1 MSDLLIGIGFLLAIF
16 GPLLL
21 VPVTWLLYRLA
32 VRPLV
37 QRLAPPTFSTSQAPT
52 SNVRWLAWFVSAAI
66 VAVVIVASY
75 LPGRWEFD
83 RMCSQHAVPSVSDQV
98 EARGFF
104 RTRLFPY
111 EAAQYLRDGSFE
123 FVEAPHPYQQGEH
136 VRYSRSDAGKIDE
149 QPIPTISAAYGVRK
163 TFSELSGSLTMTEKV
178 IYEIATERELARA
191 ASINYHGGPLSIL
204 LGTSGMTSCPDILSE
219 EGSRHFGTFYEL
231 ESIVLQDQP
240 LP

>member
-1 MSDLLIGIGFLLAIF
+1 MEDLIIGFGFLLAIF

-21 VPVTWLLYRLA
+21 VPATWLLYRLA

-37 QRLAPPTFSTSQAPT
+37 QRFAPPTLSTSQAPT
-52 SNVRWLAWFVSAAI
+52 SNVKWRAWFVSAAI
-66 VAVVIVASY
+66 VAVVMIASY
-75 LPGRWEFD
+75 LPGRFEFD
-83 RMCSQHAVPSVSDQV
+83 RMYSQHAAPSVSDQV
-98 EARGFF
+98 EAKGFF

-123 FVEAPHPYQQGEH
+123 FVEAPHPYREGEY
-136 VRYSRSDAGKIDE
+136 VRYSGSGTGKIDE
-149 QPIPTISAAYGVRK
+149 QPIPTISAVYGVRE

-191 ASINYHGGPLSIL
+191 ASINYHGGPLSIF

-231 ESIVLQDQP
+231 ESIVLQNRA